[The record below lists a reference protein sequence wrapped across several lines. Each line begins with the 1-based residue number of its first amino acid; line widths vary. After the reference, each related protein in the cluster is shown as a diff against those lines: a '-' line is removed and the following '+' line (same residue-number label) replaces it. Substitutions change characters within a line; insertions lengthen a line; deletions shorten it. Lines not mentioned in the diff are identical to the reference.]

1 MIKYP
6 AIKIANKISKIKKE
20 ISESPKLIVII
31 AILLAIIIIFIVKY
45 DSRSMLEKCAD
56 EKHALGKRE
65 SERLEYII
73 MLKGMSLKEKSENS
87 SYLFDFQHCENLK
100 LKAPE
105 TFKLQYGR

>member
-73 MLKGMSLKEKSENS
+73 IKI
-87 SYLFDFQHCENLK
+87 
-100 LKAPE
+100 A
-105 TFKLQYGR
+105 